1 MSKSIISAA
10 IVLLALSIVI
20 VNIYKLSPTER
31 TKETANSSTEE
42 SVVVNENINQDGQL
56 SVQEGSP
63 APDFELTTL
72 DGDTVKLSD
81 YKGKK
86 VILNF
91 WASWCPPCVAEMPHM
106 QQFYEDNKENDIE
119 IVAVN
124 LTSLDKGMSEIK
136 KFVDEN
142 NLSFTIPLDKDG
154 TIGIQYETFSI
165 PTSYIIDS
173 NGIIIKKIVG
183 PMNEAMMEDLTKNID

>member
-10 IVLLALSIVI
+10 IILLALSIVI
-20 VNIYKLSPTER
+20 INIYKLSPSER

-124 LTSLDKGMSEIK
+124 LTSLDKGMSEIN

>member
-10 IVLLALSIVI
+10 IILLALSIVI
-20 VNIYKLSPTER
+20 INIYKLSPSER
-31 TKETANSSTEE
+31 TKETSTSSTEE

-72 DGDTVKLSD
+72 NGNTVKLSD

-173 NGIIIKKIVG
+173 NGMIIKKIVG

>member
-10 IVLLALSIVI
+10 IILLALSIVI
-20 VNIYKLSPTER
+20 INIYKLSPSER
-31 TKETANSSTEE
+31 TKETSNSSTEE

-72 DGDTVKLSD
+72 NGNTVKLSD

-106 QQFYEDNKENDIE
+106 QQFYENNKENDIE

>member
-72 DGDTVKLSD
+72 DGDTVKLFD

>member
-10 IVLLALSIVI
+10 IILLALSIVI
-20 VNIYKLSPTER
+20 INIYKLSPFER